1 MKVSSRS
8 RPLDKSGGGGG
19 GAVIRIIG
27 QKLRGGRAPPLDPP
41 LKLLTLTERSHAV
54 PISEVESQISD
65 TGSHYI
71 E

>member
-1 MKVSSRS
+1 MKVSSGC
-8 RPLDKSGGGGG
+8 RPSDKSGSGDPDHWSKTKGG
-19 GAVIRIIG
+19 GA
-27 QKLRGGRAPPLDPP
+27 RAPPLDPP